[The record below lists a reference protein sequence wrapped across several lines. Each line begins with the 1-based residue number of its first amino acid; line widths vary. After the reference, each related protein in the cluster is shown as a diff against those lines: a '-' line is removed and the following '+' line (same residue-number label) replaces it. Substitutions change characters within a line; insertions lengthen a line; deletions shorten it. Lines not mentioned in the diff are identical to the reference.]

1 MRLKN
6 FIGRNFWLILIVAFY
21 FVTRLWGIT
30 KVPTSVY
37 WDEASIGYNAYS
49 VLTTGADEWGER
61 IPLHFRAFGEF
72 KLPVYVYS
80 VAVSEFVFGLT
91 AFAVRLPAVVYGF
104 LAVLGIYALILK
116 LTQEKNVALW
126 GTFFLTISPWTFI
139 FTRTG
144 YEAIAGLAFFIWGT
158 YFLASS
164 ARKPNLLLVSTLCF
178 IASFYSY
185 NSFRILAP
193 IILAFGMIYF
203 LVKIIQQKNRK
214 SFIIWIIALG
224 IFMVSLLP
232 LYKLYK
238 FDSGLGR
245 LATVGVD
252 GKNTMLAFGQNYL
265 FHFSPKF
272 LFVSGDS
279 ISRSQFPGNSQLFWL
294 DILFIFLGLVFLIK
308 KRKLSYWFI
317 LVALLVAPIPASITK
332 ESPHA
337 LRSILMAPIFSILT
351 ALGVSYFLKLTGKY
365 QKSFTLLILGIYIF
379 LFGSYFY
386 RFMNEYNQL
395 SSDDWQYP
403 YSEIYSQ
410 YSNVFSDYSTIY
422 ITDEYAQPYIFTLFY
437 NKVNP
442 RDFIAQKVLNPVAD
456 WGFSTIKS
464 FGKFE
469 FIKKCSGEF
478 VSNSLIFCPVGETP
492 SENIVEIGQ
501 IDNLSG
507 KAVLNVYHHE

>member
-6 FIGRNFWLILIVAFY
+6 FIGRNFCLILIVAFY
-21 FVTRLWGIT
+21 FVTRLWGII
-30 KVPTSVY
+30 KVPASVY

-49 VLTTGADEWGER
+49 VLTTASDEWGETL
-61 IPLHFRAFGEF
+61 PLHFRAFSEF
-72 KLPVYVYS
+72 KLPVYIYS
-80 VAVSEFVFGLT
+80 VAISEFVFGLT
-91 AFAVRLPAVVYGF
+91 PLAVRLPAVVYGF
-104 LAVLGIYALILK
+104 LVVVGLYALILK
-116 LTQEKNVALW
+116 LTQEKNIALI
-126 GTFFLTISPWTFI
+126 GAFFLTISPWTFI

-193 IILAFGMIYF
+193 VILVFGMIYF
-203 LVKIIQQKNRK
+203 LVKIIRQRNRK

-245 LATVGVD
+245 LATVGVE
-252 GKNTMLAFGQNYL
+252 GKNTILAFGQNYMS
-265 FHFSPKF
+265 HFSPKF
-272 LFVSGDS
+272 LFISGD
-279 ISRSQFPGNSQLFWL
+279 IIPRSQFPGNSQLFWL
-294 DILFIFLGLVFLIK
+294 DTLFIFLGLVLILK
-308 KRKLSYWFI
+308 KRKLSFWLI
-317 LVALLVAPIPASITK
+317 LAALLIAPIPASITK

-337 LRSILMAPIFSILT
+337 LRSILMAPIFSIIT
-351 ALGVSYFLKLTGKY
+351 AFGVSYFLKLSGKY
-365 QKSFTLLILGIYIF
+365 QRGFTLLILGIYIF

-403 YSEIYSQ
+403 YSKIYSQ
-410 YSNVFSDYSTIY
+410 YSTVFPDYSTIY

-437 NKVNP
+437 NKVNS
-442 RDFIAQKVLNPVAD
+442 RDFIAQKVLSPVAD
-456 WGFSTIKS
+456 WGFSTVKS
-464 FGKFE
+464 FGKFQ
-469 FIKKCSGEF
+469 FIKKCAGDF
-478 VSNSLIFCPVGETP
+478 VANSLFFCPVGETL
-492 SENIVEIGQ
+492 SGNIVKVGQ
-501 IDNLSG
+501 IENLSG
-507 KAVLNVYHHE
+507 KAVLNVYHYE